1 MPTEIG
7 QNNKEALDETLSIGN
22 TTANGQEIV
31 AQNGGGALSLRFAN
45 TDGLVLLT
53 NDLSGTFGA
62 LVFNKVS
69 QTTQISQ
76 GDGITAGLYYLEI
89 KNNSIG
95 LKHLS
100 ADTFSFMNPAS
111 IEHSDTSNHFISSV
125 RAIAVFSANV
135 DRTCN
140 GSTDAVF
147 LNTGNFPNVSTYKA
161 NVQRSVIASGQGITA
176 KTDDS
181 LYCNQLALQF
191 TGNTFEQNIR
201 AVNVTADRTYQL
213 QDTTVG
219 NNDIAL
225 VGQGVG
231 GIFAQTVQ
239 SATINTIGEQS
250 ITGTGVGT
258 LSVPANIFKVGDSF
272 HAKIGGV
279 INATGGGGR
288 SEITFN
294 IKNGASVLATSGVF
308 DLDDAI
314 NEAWELELDFTINSI
329 GASGTIA
336 TNGNFEFTKT
346 NDRKLSGTV
355 FQDIQTIDTTVVST
369 LDITVEWNVLNS
381 GDDIYSSNFVLYKT
395 FGL

>member
-7 QNNKEALDETLSIGN
+7 QNNKEPLDETLSIGN

-53 NDLSGTFGA
+53 NDLLGTFGA
-62 LVFNKVS
+62 LVFNKSS
-69 QTTQISQ
+69 QTIQISQ
-76 GDGITAGLYYLEI
+76 GDGITGGLYYLEV
-89 KNNSIG
+89 KNNTIG
-95 LKHLS
+95 LKHSS
-100 ADTFSFMNPAS
+100 ADTFSFINPAS
-111 IEHSDTSNHFISSV
+111 IEHSDTSLHNSSSI
-125 RAIAVFSANV
+125 RAIAVFNANI

-140 GSTDAVF
+140 GTTNAVF
-147 LNTGNFPNVSTYKA
+147 INTGNNPDISTYKA
-161 NVQRSVIASGQGITA
+161 NVQRSVIASGKGITA
-176 KTDDS
+176 KTDDA

-219 NNDIAL
+219 NNDLAM

-231 GIFAQTVQ
+231 GSFAQTVQ
-239 SATINTIGEQS
+239 SAIINTVGEQS
-250 ITGTGVGT
+250 IVGTGIGT
-258 LSVPANIFKVGDSF
+258 LSVPSNTFKIGDSF

-288 SEITFN
+288 SEITFK
-294 IKNGASVLATSGVF
+294 IKNGATILASSGVF
-308 DLDDAI
+308 DLDTAI
-314 NEAWELELDFTINSI
+314 NEAWELELDFTINTI
-329 GASGTIA
+329 GAGGTIA

-355 FQDIQTIDTTVVST
+355 FQDVQSIDTTIVST
-369 LDITVEWNVLNS
+369 LDITVEWNVLNV